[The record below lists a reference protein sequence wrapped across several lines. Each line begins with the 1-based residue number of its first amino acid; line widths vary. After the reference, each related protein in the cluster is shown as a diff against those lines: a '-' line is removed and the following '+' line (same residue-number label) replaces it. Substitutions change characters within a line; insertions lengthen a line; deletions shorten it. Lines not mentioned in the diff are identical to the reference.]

1 MKKSF
6 LLSAIV
12 AIFAITASAQ
22 IKKGAMLLGGQL
34 SYGDSKRSFNSTQAD
49 ETVKSGLYNILVGT
63 ALKENFI
70 LGGYVRYGHF
80 KINNSNNLYSNT
92 KEESYSAG
100 VFIRQYKKIGK
111 DFYFF
116 GELGGGYLGAN
127 GSQTTTSPSVITKY
141 EQSGGNLY
149 LSPGISYRIYKKLQV
164 ELAIPQL
171 AAVSYLTQKNT
182 APANGSK
189 ENLFQFNT
197 NLNSSFLSNLGLG
210 FRFVL

>member
-1 MKKSF
+1 MKKNF

-12 AIFAITASAQ
+12 TIFTLTASAQ

-34 SYGDSKRSFNSTQAD
+34 SYGDLKRNFNSTLAD
-49 ETVKSGLYNILVGT
+49 EKVKSGLYNISVGT
-63 ALKENFI
+63 ALKENFV

-80 KINNSNNLYSNT
+80 KLENSNNFYSST
-92 KEESYSAG
+92 SEESYGAG
-100 VFIRQYKKIGK
+100 VFIRQYKKIRK

-116 GELGGGYLGAN
+116 GELGGGYFGAN
-127 GSQTTTSPSVITKY
+127 GSQTTPSPSVTTKY

-164 ELAIPQL
+164 ELAIPQI
-171 AAVSYLTQKNT
+171 AAVSFSTQKNT
-182 APANGSK
+182 APASGSK
-189 ENLFQFNT
+189 ENQFQFNT